1 MDEQQ
6 PEPWEMQSW
15 DTTGSFRAF
24 REFYLAQDAPRS
36 VEEAYR
42 RFRARRGV
50 IETQA
55 IRAPGRWQ
63 FWSRGYD
70 ADGIPIPGALS
81 WKQRAGAWDQH
92 LIEIA
97 TAEIEEAW
105 RSKIMSGVE
114 VLGRLSE
121 QGRIDIGA
129 FIVERDEPIRDE
141 EGTPIRDK
149 TGKILTRSGWDIDLE
164 MVKKH
169 GHLIKSISSTR
180 YGPKIELHDG
190 QTALM
195 QMGRHHKLFTDSF
208 DLTTAGKPLQNM
220 ENLSD
225 EQLRSAIRQLSELG
239 LALADG
245 DLLPKAEGSA
255 ASDDPAGQ
263 GDEPADA

>member
-70 ADGIPIPGALS
+70 ADGMPIPGALS

-92 LIEIA
+92 LAEIA

-149 TGKILTRSGWDIDLE
+149 TGKVLTRAVLDIDLA
-164 MVKKH
+164 MVKKY

-190 QTALM
+190 QTALV
-195 QMGRHHKLFTDSF
+195 QMGRHYKLFTDNF
-208 DLTTAGKPLQNM
+208 DLTTGGKPLQNM
-220 ENLSD
+220 ETLSD
-225 EQLRSAIRQLSELG
+225 EQLRSAIEQLAKAGMAFAGGKHVPETT
-239 LALADG
+239 G
-245 DLLPKAEGSA
+245 DPTAGN
-255 ASDDPAGQ
+255 PAGQ